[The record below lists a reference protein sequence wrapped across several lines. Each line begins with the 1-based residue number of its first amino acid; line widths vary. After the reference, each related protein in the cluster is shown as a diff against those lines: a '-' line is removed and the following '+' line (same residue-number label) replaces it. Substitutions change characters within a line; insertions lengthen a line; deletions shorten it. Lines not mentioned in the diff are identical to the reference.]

1 MISKK
6 KFTFRLLSQFIFFF
20 IVFINLNANEVK
32 IVAKI
37 ENDII
42 TNIDIE
48 NEYKYL
54 ITLNKSLEDIDK
66 KQLLSFAKNSL
77 IKEKIKKS
85 EIKKFYE
92 LDKKNDA
99 VDKLITGI
107 YNKLNI
113 DNLEEFKIYLKNNNL
128 EYSDVY
134 RKLEIEAVWNEMVYY
149 LFKDKIYIDETDL
162 KKRII
167 DNQQKV
173 ESLLISEIIVNIKNK
188 NDVEKVYNQLL
199 KSIEKFGFKETVLR
213 LSISNSKNNSGLLG
227 WISKNTLSKKIQ
239 NELSKIEIGQITRP
253 ILISSGMLV
262 LKLED
267 KKFVE
272 PAQNLDEQLL
282 KLTNFEINNQL
293 NNFSAIYYNKIKKK
307 ILVNE

>member
-1 MISKK
+1 MRSKK
-6 KFTFRLLSQFIFFF
+6 NFTFKLVSQIIFFF
-20 IVFINLNANEVK
+20 IVFINLYANEVK
-32 IVAKI
+32 IVTKI

-54 ITLNKSLEDIDK
+54 ISLNKSLEDVDK
-66 KQLLSFAKNSL
+66 NQLLSFAKNSL

-107 YNKLNI
+107 YKKLNI
-113 DNLEEFKIYLKNNNL
+113 NSLEGFKNYLQNNDL
-128 EYSDVY
+128 EYNNVY
-134 RKLEIEAVWNEMVYY
+134 KKLEIEAVWNEMVYY
-149 LFKDKIYIDETDL
+149 LFKDKIYINETDL
-162 KKRII
+162 KNKLIN
-167 DNQQKV
+167 NQKKV

-188 NDVEKVYNQLL
+188 NDVGKAYNQLL
-199 KSIEKFGFKETVLR
+199 KSIEKFGYKETVLR
-213 LSISNSKNNSGLLG
+213 LSISNSKSNSGLLG
-227 WISKNTLSKKIQ
+227 WINKNTLSKKIQ
-239 NELSKIEIGQITRP
+239 NELSKIEIGQITQP

-267 KKFVE
+267 KKFIE
-272 PAQNLDEQLL
+272 PTQNLDEQLIE
-282 KLTNFEINNQL
+282 LTNFELNNQL
-293 NNFSAIYYNKIKKK
+293 NNFSTIYYNKIKKNFS
-307 ILVNE
+307 IYE

>member
-1 MISKK
+1 MKLKK
-6 KFTFRLLSQFIFFF
+6 KFTLRLVSQIIFFF
-20 IVFINLNANEVK
+20 IVFLNLYANEVK

-37 ENDII
+37 GNDII

-66 KQLLSFAKNSL
+66 NQLLSFAKNSL
-77 IKEKIKKS
+77 IKEKIKES

-99 VDKLITGI
+99 VDKLITGL
-107 YNKLNI
+107 YKRLNI
-113 DNLEEFKIYLKNNNL
+113 NSLEEFKIYLQNNDL
-128 EYSDVY
+128 EYVNVY
-134 RKLEIEAVWNEMVYY
+134 KKLEIEAVWNEMVYY
-149 LFKDKIYIDETDL
+149 LFKDKIYIDEKDL
-162 KKRII
+162 KNKLIN
-167 DNQQKV
+167 NQQKV

-188 NDVEKVYNQLL
+188 NDVEKSYNQLL
-199 KSIEKFGFKETVLR
+199 KSIERFGYKETVLR
-213 LSISNSKNNSGLLG
+213 LSISDSKNNSGLLG
-227 WISKNTLSKKIQ
+227 WINKNTLSKKIQ
-239 NELSKIEIGQITRP
+239 NELNKIEIGQITKP

-272 PAQNLDEQLL
+272 PTQNLDEQLL
-282 KLTNFEINNQL
+282 KLKNFEINNQL
-293 NNFSAIYYNKIKKK
+293 NNFSTIYYNKIKKNFL
-307 ILVNE
+307 INE